1 MLENGSVDCSGEGGS
16 ACEFT
21 VVTAAQG
28 GSAIRLRNVGQP
40 QFYLGI
46 INGYFIGCVSTHF
59 Y

>member
-1 MLENGSVDCSGEGGS
+1 MLENGSVDYSGESGS

-40 QFYLGI
+40 HFYLGI
-46 INGYFIGCVSTHF
+46 TLSDM
-59 Y
+59 